1 MTRHFVLDGNAIT
14 AINCTMPNMHQVLQE
29 TRSDTGIYGIGLG
42 YVDRDAIKVG
52 IKVGDNIAWPT
63 LTTFVEALSKKLDP
77 KEKRGPLRIS
87 TA

>member
-1 MTRHFVLDGNAIT
+1 
-14 AINCTMPNMHQVLQE
+14 MHQVLQE

-42 YVDRDAIKVG
+42 YVDRDAAKVG
-52 IKVGDNIAWPT
+52 IRVGDNIAWPK